1 MEIVMVRKLI
11 PTTVILFSLSLGS
24 AMAGSTSVAY
34 SDLNLATS
42 TGAAALAERVSIAAA
57 AYCASADKHMVA
69 PAFAA
74 AATSACIKQIMGIA
88 LASIPAPQQ
97 LALR

>member
-11 PTTVILFSLSLGS
+11 PATVILFSLGLGS
-24 AMAGSTSVAY
+24 AMAGSTSVTY
-34 SDLNLATS
+34 SDLNLATP
-42 TGAAALAERVSIAAA
+42 TGTAALTERVTTAAA
-57 AYCASADKHMVA
+57 AYCASADKHLVS

-74 AATSACIKQIMGIA
+74 PASAACIKQITGIA
-88 LASIPAPQQ
+88 LASIKAPQQ